1 MKCLIEWKGGKLEWV
16 RYFDHFLLTERQV
29 ACAYGA
35 LATRKQVELKA
46 ANGKG
51 FPWTEED
58 KKQREQETQDDMRPE
73 SQNAQMPSP
82 YPNLWRK
89 ARNDGSLR

>member
-51 FPWTEED
+51 FPKIRNKE
-58 KKQREQETQDDMRPE
+58 
-73 SQNAQMPSP
+73 N
-82 YPNLWRK
+82 RK
-89 ARNDGSLR
+89 RRTT